1 MKINKEK
8 KELILLALNTK
19 MAVIQDQIDN
29 LYKVGGVENLI
40 RRKRLVVKFK
50 KYNDLLIEFGGFGWT
65 KESFN
70 RVHQGGGW
78 S

>member
-1 MKINKEK
+1 
-8 KELILLALNTK
+8 

-29 LYKVGGVENLI
+29 LYKIGGAENLEH
-40 RRKRLVVKFK
+40 RKKMVRKFI
-50 KYNDLLIEFGGFGWT
+50 KYNDLLIEFGGFGYT

-70 RVHQGGGW
+70 KVHKGGGW

>member
-29 LYKVGGVENLI
+29 LYKIGGAENLEQ
-40 RRKRLVVKFK
+40 RKKLVRKFV
-50 KYNDLLIEFGGFGWT
+50 KYNHLLIEFGGFGWT

>member
-8 KELILLALNTK
+8 KGLILLALNTK

-29 LYKVGGVENLI
+29 LYKIGGAENLEH
-40 RRKRLVVKFK
+40 RKKMVRKFI
-50 KYNDLLIEFGGFGWT
+50 KYNDLLIEFGGFGYT

-70 RVHQGGGW
+70 KVHKGGGW